1 MRLDTVLEK
10 DAAWLPVTAD
20 RHLSASSQSQA
31 LNGIV
36 FLYQQL
42 LEQPFHW
49 LERLDRPK
57 RAQRLPSVLSMQ
69 QVRQILARMQGIEL
83 LTAQLIYGT
92 GMRIGECMSL
102 RIKDINGAEG
112 TIPTRT
118 SAPGPQDHHSPDC
131 PATRW
136 SHPTRAPPPPASAP
150 IEPCWDRVDDRHDRV
165 PPPRPG
171 LAHACVSTSYAKAA
185 VSRSQPRRPRAARPC
200 GCGAAYPVRSWP

>member
-1 MRLDTVLEK
+1 MFTRELLCCEVEDATPSRPQRLLDE
-10 DAAWLPVTAD
+10 VTWMCRRRHYSERTAEAYRYWARRFILFHGKCHPQKMGRTEIEAFLNSLAD

-36 FLYQQL
+36 FLYQQV
-42 LEQPFHW
+42 LEQPFDW
-49 LERLDRPK
+49 LKRLDRPK

-112 TIPTRT
+112 TIPTYLRART
-118 SAPGPQDHHSPDC
+118 ARSPQP
-131 PATRW
+131 
-136 SHPTRAPPPPASAP
+136 
-150 IEPCWDRVDDRHDRV
+150 
-165 PPPRPG
+165 
-171 LAHACVSTSYAKAA
+171 
-185 VSRSQPRRPRAARPC
+185 
-200 GCGAAYPVRSWP
+200 